1 MDEKEAKINSLER
14 QRAMWDKRLKELRAI
29 GVAALCPEYINRNI
43 IKCKEEI
50 RKIDE
55 ALRS

>member
-14 QRAMWDKRLKELRAI
+14 QRSRWERRLKELRAI
-29 GVAALCPEYINRNI
+29 GVSALCPEYVNKHI

-55 ALRS
+55 ALRL